1 MIEFEVK
8 DMSCGHCVGVVTQTV
23 KLIDPNAKVEI
34 DLGAK
39 KVKIESD
46 ADRSSFA
53 EALTTAGYPA
63 V

>member
-23 KLIDPNAKVEI
+23 KLVDSDAKVEV
-34 DLGAK
+34 DLQGK
-39 KVKIESD
+39 KVRIESD
-46 ADRSSFA
+46 EDRSSFA
-53 EALTTAGYPA
+53 EALAAAGYPT